1 MGVPSGLSPYHFT
14 LRWSKL
20 IFKWFLFIITHDVTF
35 YDQLGSHELSL
46 SGEGEEVSTSV
57 LYSTSVPMPNEYK
70 PEQVG
75 HPCFGW

>member
-1 MGVPSGLSPYHFT
+1 MLLAAVEPKVLE
-14 LRWSKL
+14 RRR
-20 IFKWFLFIITHDVTF
+20 DR
-35 YDQLGSHELSL
+35 SHELSL